1 LKVSVAVSWSKDST
15 TGISIGNGAPS
26 AAVFGTE
33 ILRTEIHVLKIMKRG
48 SLKKISLRD
57 VPNQDTSSMGEMAE
71 ELSAIVRTDVDR
83 IVELAREINPL
94 YELS

>member
-1 LKVSVAVSWSKDST
+1 MKVSVAVSWSKDST

-33 ILRTEIHVLKIMKRG
+33 TLDGNSRTETMKRG

-57 VPNQDTSSMGEMAE
+57 VPNQDTSSMGDMAE
-71 ELSAIVRTDVDR
+71 ELTAIEQTDVDR
-83 IVELAREINPL
+83 IVELARKINP
-94 YELS
+94 SV